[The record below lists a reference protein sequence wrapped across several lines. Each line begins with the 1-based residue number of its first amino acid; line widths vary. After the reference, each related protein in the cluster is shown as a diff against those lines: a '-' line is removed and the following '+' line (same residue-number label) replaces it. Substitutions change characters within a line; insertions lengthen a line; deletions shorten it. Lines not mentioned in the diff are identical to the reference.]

1 MLPEVVS
8 PAPVLV
14 TAKPL
19 SERLR
24 VGMRVKDLDGIIH
37 RIERFVRCGETDTV
51 MVVHRAARNRDYDG
65 ITWVRA
71 RSAFDEVMLT
81 EDEAKPCFVEVT

>member
-1 MLPEVVS
+1 M

-24 VGMRVKDLDGIIH
+24 VGMRVKDLNGIIH
-37 RIERFVRCGETDTV
+37 RIERFVRCGETNTV

-65 ITWVRA
+65 TTWVRA
-71 RSAFDEVMLT
+71 RSAFDKMVPT
-81 EDEAKPCFVEVT
+81 EGGVEPCFAEVA